1 MFCLFKGNNI
11 RTKVKVSKNIYFNKT
26 PTSTTCLVKEN
37 GKSRIPICTIAKM
50 KDNKQTPTKITKYA
64 TFKAAL
70 FAIDPNE
77 FNELLE
83 ASQINQKNDLI
94 LLKLATGFLNLR
106 LKIENEEE
114 ILFFGKAIN
123 YPDSV
128 LPLNLKTTLS
138 NMIKQASISNLQYF
152 FDQSLSTL
160 WEEMNKSSSG
170 FIGLMIIIQQIAIN
184 SPEVC
189 VSNLARFAM
198 TRNSY
203 ENHAIVCMCL
213 FWALGSAAISNT
225 TVALKVFQDF
235 MYPVVNIYPNYIFE
249 YLYKALQYETPK

>member
-1 MFCLFKGNNI
+1 MVVNNRS
-11 RTKVKVSKNIYFNKT
+11 RTSLNKI
-26 PTSTTCLVKEN
+26 N
-37 GKSRIPICTIAKM
+37 NKSRIPVSNVPNVRA
-50 KDNKQTPTKITKYA
+50 NLRQTPTKIIKYA

-83 ASQINQKNDLI
+83 ASQINDKNDLV
-94 LLKLATGFLNLR
+94 LLKLASGFLNSR
-106 LKIENEEE
+106 LKLENEEE
-114 ILFFGKAIN
+114 ISFFDNAIN

-128 LPLNLKTTLS
+128 LPCNLKETLS
-138 NMIKQASISNLQYF
+138 VMIKQASISNLQYF

-160 WEEMNKSSSG
+160 WEEMSKSSAG
-170 FIGLMIIIQQIAIN
+170 YIGHMILIQQIAIHR
-184 SPEVC
+184 PEVC
-189 VSNLARFAM
+189 VSNLASFAI

-203 ENHAIVCMCL
+203 GNHAVVCKCL
-213 FWALGSAAISNT
+213 FWALGSSAISNT

-235 MYPVVNIYPNYIFE
+235 MYPVVDIYHEYIFE

>member
-1 MFCLFKGNNI
+1 MFKGNNT
-11 RTKVKVSKNIYFNKT
+11 RTKVKHIYFNNT
-26 PTSTTCLVKEN
+26 PKSKTCLVKEN
-37 GKSRIPICTIAKM
+37 GKSRIPICTIAKI
-50 KDNKQTPTKITKYA
+50 KENKATPTKISKYA
-64 TFKAAL
+64 TLKAAL
-70 FAIDPNE
+70 FAIDPYE

-94 LLKLATGFLNLR
+94 LLKLATGFLNSR

-114 ILFFGKAIN
+114 IFFFGN
-123 YPDSV
+123 YPDNA
-128 LPLNLKTTLS
+128 LPILLKTTLS
-138 NMIKQASISNLQYF
+138 NMIKEASISNLQYF

-160 WEEMNKSSSG
+160 WEEMSKNSSG
-170 FIGLMIIIQQIAIN
+170 FIGHMIIIQQIAIYK
-184 SPEVC
+184 PEVC

-235 MYPVVNIYPNYIFE
+235 MYPVVNIYSEYIFE
-249 YLYKALQYETPK
+249 YLYKALQYGSPK